1 MKRKPVSTGLPQ
13 LKAPL
18 EWATVA
24 DGVLYTAQVP
34 IKADGGVETGDA
46 VIQVDLTLRNLKK
59 TVEAAGGSMDD
70 VTQCVVYLTDA
81 KHAPA
86 LNEVWPRYFNAPYPN
101 RATVIVTALV
111 VPGIVVE
118 VVAHAHIGE

>member
-1 MKRKPVSTGLPQ
+1 MKRKPVATGLPQ

-18 EWATVA
+18 EWATISG
-24 DGVLYTAQVP
+24 GVLYTAQVP
-34 IKADGGVETGDA
+34 IKPDGSIETGEA
-46 VIQVDLTLRNLKK
+46 VAQVDQTLRNLKQ

-81 KHAPA
+81 KHGPA
-86 LNEVWPRYFNAPYPN
+86 LNEVWPRYFKVPYPN

-118 VVAHAHIGE
+118 VVAYAHIGA

>member
-1 MKRKPVSTGLPQ
+1 VKRKPVDTGLSQ

-18 EWATVA
+18 EWATIA
-24 DGVLYTAQVP
+24 GGVLYTAQVP
-34 IKADGGVETGDA
+34 IKSDGSIEKGDA
-46 VIQVDLTLRNLKK
+46 VAQVDQTLRNLKQ
-59 TVEAAGGSMDD
+59 TMEAAGGSMDD

-81 KHAPA
+81 KHGSA
-86 LNEVWPRYFNAPYPN
+86 LNEVWPRYFKAPYPN

-118 VVAHAHIGE
+118 VVAHAHIGA

>member
-1 MKRKPVSTGLPQ
+1 MRRPIATGLPQ

-18 EWATVA
+18 EWATEA
-24 DGVLYTAQVP
+24 GGVVYTAQVP
-34 IKADGGVETGDA
+34 IRPDGTIETGDA
-46 VIQVDLTLRNLKK
+46 AKQVDLTLANLKK
-59 TVEAAGGSMDD
+59 TMEAAGGDMDD

-81 KHAPA
+81 KHAAA
-86 LNEVWPRYFNAPYPN
+86 LNEVWPRYFKAPYPN

-118 VVAHAHIGE
+118 IVAHAHIGR

>member
-1 MKRKPVSTGLPQ
+1 MAG
-13 LKAPL
+13 
-18 EWATVA
+18 
-24 DGVLYTAQVP
+24 GVLYTAQVP
-34 IKADGGVETGDA
+34 IKPDGSIEMGDA
-46 VIQVDLTLRNLKK
+46 VSQVDQTLRNLKQ

-81 KHAPA
+81 KHGPA
-86 LNEVWPRYFNAPYPN
+86 LNEVWPRYFKAPYPN

-118 VVAHAHIGE
+118 IVAHAHIGA

>member
-1 MKRKPVSTGLPQ
+1 MKRKPIPTGLPQ

-18 EWATVA
+18 EWATMA
-24 DGVLYTAQVP
+24 GGVRYTAQVP
-34 IKADGGVETGDA
+34 IKPDGSIETGDA
-46 VIQVDLTLRNLKK
+46 VSQVDQTLRNLKQ

-81 KHAPA
+81 KHGSA
-86 LNEVWPRYFNAPYPN
+86 LNEVWPRYFKAPYPN

-118 VVAHAHIGE
+118 VVAHAHLGA

>member
-1 MKRKPVSTGLPQ
+1 MKRKPIQTGLPQ

-18 EWATVA
+18 EWATMA
-24 DGVLYTAQVP
+24 GGVLYTAQVP
-34 IKADGGVETGDA
+34 IKPDGSIETGDA
-46 VIQVDLTLRNLKK
+46 VAQMDQTLRNLKH

-81 KHAPA
+81 KHGPA
-86 LNEVWPRYFNAPYPN
+86 LNEVWPRYFAAPYPN

-118 VVAHAHIGE
+118 VVAHAHLGA